1 MPIYSNRAS
10 EISRGRGAA
19 KFRYIRE
26 IPRNPAKLT
35 KTREIPRNSLEILPN
50 TCRYNIFET
59 YLGYWSCLL
68 AVNLQIYLEIS
79 SLPRVNFVP
88 KLPGVLRLMLR
99 KPGDWP
105 QCKKLCHWCISGA
118 FVVEIANDDLCKP
131 RGQTNRVPFLASTKD
146 TIKEKTF
153 RWHYTECERKL
164 LSVVMQAHV

>member
-1 MPIYSNRAS
+1 MPRSDWLTLGNFYPYRVTIFSAYWDWQVYNVFDKCYQGFWNFAR
-10 EISRGRGAA
+10 SRS
-19 KFRYIRE
+19 RE
-26 IPRNPAKLT
+26 IQVYPRNPAKLT

-79 SLPRVNFVP
+79 SLPRVNIVP

-99 KPGDWP
+99 KHGDWP

-118 FVVEIANDDLCKP
+118 YCCWNSKWWSLL
-131 RGQTNRVPFLASTKD
+131 R
-146 TIKEKTF
+146 KTS
-153 RWHYTECERKL
+153 CSDK
-164 LSVVMQAHV
+164 